1 MFSFLM
7 TCFFL
12 HRTAKKFFAFM
23 KATVHAFV
31 IHSHVPYST
40 LIDWL
45 ILKDEQFDWFAWNL
59 NSTLG
64 DIVNSLRWSVN
75 I

>member
-45 ILKDEQFDWFAWNL
+45 ILKDEQFDWFA
-59 NSTLG
+59 
-64 DIVNSLRWSVN
+64 
-75 I
+75 